1 MRIIIGGAGRVGY
14 ALARA
19 LSREKYD
26 VVIIDQDSRAVSNA
40 QTLDGLVLHG
50 NITSRETLLEAGIE
64 SASVFVAATPSDES
78 NLIACSIAEHA
89 HGTEDEKNRL
99 ISVCRLRDASFV
111 GEYRNGHL
119 KEWAN
124 VDHIVNPLRGAI
136 TRLNAGLRSTDIEE
150 VIPFDDEAYVMEL
163 NVGDSAHNI
172 TSRNLGDLKEDFVH
186 GLPNIVAVKRTGQR
200 SFVPT
205 DETKL
210 EKGDRIA
217 VAVVGLDN
225 FNPALLTF
233 GHEVTYFPEE
243 PRVAIIGATSIGTK
257 MAEDWLN
264 HHAKV
269 TVIEQQLHLANQLAG
284 SKLGG
289 HPNLEVIHGDHLDKS
304 ILEEIGIEQFDVAL
318 SSLDNDH
325 ANIAAVLLASDLG
338 VTHTGLLL
346 YDADLVKVTQRMGI
360 SFAVDR
366 RRVAVDNMLTYIHE
380 KVSGHYALLSAIPDV
395 VGLTLEVNEK
405 AKFAGK
411 TIAEAQFPDWVA
423 VAFVKRLNLAGEWE
437 SMQPKQTELL
447 LVNDHVVLFCHR
459 DRVADMQKRFKV

>member
-40 QTLDGLVLHG
+40 QALDGLVLHG

-89 HGTEDEKNRL
+89 HGTEDENNPL
-99 ISVCRLRDASFV
+99 ISVCRLRNASYV
-111 GEYRNGHL
+111 SEYRHGHL

-150 VIPFDDEAYVMEL
+150 VIPFDDEAYVIEL

-172 TSRNLGDLKEDFVH
+172 TSRSLGDLKEDFVH

-205 DETKL
+205 DDTIL

-243 PRVAIIGATSIGTK
+243 PRVAIIGATPIGTK

-264 HHAKV
+264 HNAKV
-269 TVIEQQLHLANQLAG
+269 TVIESELHLANQLAG

-289 HPNLEVIHGDHLDKS
+289 HPNLEVIHGTPPCCSCYL
-304 ILEEIGIEQFDVAL
+304 
-318 SSLDNDH
+318 
-325 ANIAAVLLASDLG
+325 
-338 VTHTGLLL
+338 
-346 YDADLVKVTQRMGI
+346 
-360 SFAVDR
+360 
-366 RRVAVDNMLTYIHE
+366 
-380 KVSGHYALLSAIPDV
+380 P
-395 VGLTLEVNEK
+395 
-405 AKFAGK
+405 
-411 TIAEAQFPDWVA
+411 
-423 VAFVKRLNLAGEWE
+423 
-437 SMQPKQTELL
+437 
-447 LVNDHVVLFCHR
+447 
-459 DRVADMQKRFKV
+459 